1 MNNILV
7 TGGYGFIGSNFIK
20 YFLKKHTNYN
30 IFNLDSLTYAADKK
44 NLLSVENDVRYKF
57 IEGDIRNKNLVNDL
71 FEEYKFCGVFHF
83 AAESHVDNSI
93 DSPEVFIQTNVLGT
107 FNLINAAYNCWMES
121 PFQHKNDSKNFR
133 FHHVSTDEVYGS
145 LGEIGLFSEHT
156 PIAPNSPYSASKASS
171 DMIIRSYFH
180 TYGMNCIISNCSNNY
195 GPQQNE
201 EKLIPKTIKNA
212 LSGKPIP
219 IYGNG
224 KNIRDWLYVD
234 DHCSAIDAIFH
245 HGKSGEVYNI
255 GGDCEKTNIEIVNTI
270 CSILNDKV
278 PTNSSY
284 NELIKFVSD
293 RPGHDFRYAID
304 STKIKSELNWLPK
317 HSFEKGIEKT
327 IDWYI
332 SND

>member
-20 YFLKKHTNYN
+20 YFLKKHSNYN
-30 IFNLDSLTYAADKK
+30 ILNLDSLTYAADRK
-44 NLLSVENDVRYKF
+44 NLLSVENDIRYKF
-57 IEGDIRNKNLVNDL
+57 IEGDIRDKNLVNDL
-71 FEEYKFCGVFHF
+71 FEQYKFCGVFHF

-93 DSPEVFIQTNVLGT
+93 DNPEVFIQTNVLGT
-107 FNLINAAYNCWMES
+107 FNLINAAYKCWMDS
-121 PFQHKNDSKNFR
+121 PFQHKNNSKNFR

-145 LGEIGLFSEHT
+145 LGETGLFSELT

-171 DMIIRSYFH
+171 DMIIRSYYH
-180 TYGMNCIISNCSNNY
+180 TYGMNCVVSNCSNNY
-195 GPQQNE
+195 GPQQNK

-234 DHCSAIDAIFH
+234 DHCSAIDAIFQN
-245 HGKSGEVYNI
+245 GRSGEVYNI

-278 PTNSSY
+278 PINRSY
-284 NELIKFVSD
+284 NELIEFVSD

>member
-1 MNNILV
+1 MA
-7 TGGYGFIGSNFIK
+7 
-20 YFLKKHTNYN
+20 FL
-30 IFNLDSLTYAADKK
+30 
-44 NLLSVENDVRYKF
+44 
-57 IEGDIRNKNLVNDL
+57 
-71 FEEYKFCGVFHF
+71 HF

-201 EKLIPKTIKNA
+201 EKLIQKLLKMPFQASQSQFMEMVK
-212 LSGKPIP
+212 
-219 IYGNG
+219 
-224 KNIRDWLYVD
+224 
-234 DHCSAIDAIFH
+234 IFVT
-245 HGKSGEVYNI
+245 GFMLMI
-255 GGDCEKTNIEIVNTI
+255 IVQQ
-270 CSILNDKV
+270 
-278 PTNSSY
+278 
-284 NELIKFVSD
+284 
-293 RPGHDFRYAID
+293 
-304 STKIKSELNWLPK
+304 
-317 HSFEKGIEKT
+317 
-327 IDWYI
+327 
-332 SND
+332 